1 MNTLKN
7 SFTIFFYAFRFND
20 DVDFQ
25 EYLSNTDS
33 IWTPSES
40 EPEKNYFFNHVQ
52 DFFSKNKGAGTA
64 ALDTS
69 CCVLFELKK
78 HNPNDAQKEKLF
90 LFNQLFTRPIA
101 MRSGNSGDINFK
113 IISDAGVLAPR
124 LFYHPLT
131 NIGILSYSTAIQNEC
146 NTLLNLEEL
155 NYSMRQFGSFSDSLF
170 HVARNPHP
178 KAEEQ
183 ENKIASKLTEWQKKD
198 TKVDVGF
205 HIWKLDTFI
214 SLMLQDFPANTYKS
228 LSPRRLQAFVYVQ
241 TEKKMSEEDL
251 QTASFRLRRI
261 YNSQYSPDKNFL
273 KTTRETYQSF
283 EQIHAGASIEGAAI
297 ILNEDYAKLPDF
309 LKQFDTAIRNRFIW
323 TYLLAYFQ
331 RLTLIDINNR
341 LSSLYDSGQPDKDV
355 LIRALA
361 DLSKIE
367 LRSFFEQVSYF
378 TQHNEF
384 YDFITENLMLSV
396 MLKDVKEKLQDIHR
410 ILSQQLAEAE
420 KEKEKKKEKKDRI
433 LEIMVAAL
441 LIPETLF
448 LFLSTLFEAFD
459 IHFAVKDNKLFNSIL
474 FGFCCLIFLL
484 IIPFAVRIYKEY
496 FNVARAYFTKK
507 EHDEDVGFKTKF
519 MG

>member
-7 SFTIFFYAFRFND
+7 SFTIFFYAFRLND
-20 DVDFQ
+20 ETNFQ
-25 EYLSNTDS
+25 EFTSRQDS
-33 IWTPSES
+33 IWAPSES

-52 DFFSKNKGAGTA
+52 DFFSKNKGAGNEVI
-64 ALDTS
+64 DSS
-69 CCVLFELKK
+69 CCILYELKK
-78 HNPNDAQKEKLF
+78 HGLNESQKDKLF
-90 LFNQLFTRPIA
+90 LITQLFSRTLS
-101 MRSGNSGDINFK
+101 MKEGKEGDINFK
-113 IISDAGVLAPR
+113 IISDASILAPR

-131 NIGILSYSTAIQNEC
+131 NIGILSYATAIQNDC
-146 NTLLNLEEL
+146 NSLINVEEL
-155 NYSMRQFGSFSDSLF
+155 NYSMRQFGAFSDTVF
-170 HVARNPHP
+170 HSARNPHP
-178 KAEEQ
+178 KAQEQ
-183 ENKIASKLTEWQKKD
+183 EDKISVKLAEWQKKD
-198 TKVDVGF
+198 IPVEEGL
-205 HIWKLDTFI
+205 HSWKLDSFI
-214 SLMLQDFPANTYKS
+214 SILLQDFPASSYKS

-241 TEKKMSEEDL
+241 TEKRMNEDEL

-261 YNSQYSPDKNFL
+261 YNSQYSPNKNFL
-273 KTTRETYQSF
+273 KTTKETYQSF

-297 ILNEDYAKLPDF
+297 ILNEDYAALPDF

-355 LIRALA
+355 LIKALA

-384 YDFITENLMLSV
+384 YDFITENLMLNV
-396 MLKDVKEKLQDIHR
+396 MLKDVKEKLQDINR
-410 ILSQQLAEAE
+410 ILGQQLAEAE

-459 IHFAVKDNKLFNSIL
+459 IHFAVKDNKPVNYII
-474 FGFCCLIFLL
+474 FGFSCLIFLL
-484 IIPFAVRIYKEY
+484 IIPFAIRIYKEY

-507 EHDEDVGFKTKF
+507 EHDDDIGFKTKF
-519 MG
+519 MD